1 MSKHINF
8 IYAADENYNKQLL
21 ISINSLLE
29 QFSGIANIHIIHKN
43 PSSFIQKLQEIDS
56 FDKLDQLNIYKFKES
71 KVLFPNIE
79 GTHISEATYY
89 RLFVDKYI
97 PNDVTEYVYLDADI
111 ICLSDPYDYLKSNI
125 DILLNSSFS
134 FSARTE
140 IIRDNNKDKFLQLGL
155 SGDKYFNAGV
165 LIVNHT
171 DWLTKN
177 VYSELIKHIDI
188 IKNDIEFWD
197 QDVLNSYFNGEYL
210 EMDNK
215 LNYGLDLFNNELD
228 NNIIKKN
235 SIFLHYQGSN
245 KPWDIVGSTMESSK
259 FYNHQHY
266 KLFGNNYHV
275 VSKYKRG
282 DLLKLIKI
290 IFTLKIFKIK
300 NPFGF
305 ISSCIRSLT

>member
-8 IYAADENYNKQLL
+8 IYAADEYYNKQLL
-21 ISINSLLE
+21 ISISSLLE
-29 QFSGIANIHIIHKN
+29 QFSGIAKIHIIHKN

-56 FDKLDQLNIYKFKES
+56 SDKLDQLNIYEFKES
-71 KVLFPNIE
+71 KALFPNIE

-97 PNDVTEYVYLDADI
+97 PNNITEYVYLDADI

-125 DILLNSSFS
+125 DTLLNSSFS

-140 IIRDNNKDKFLQLGL
+140 LIRDNNKDKFLELAL

-188 IKNDIEFWD
+188 IKNNIEFWD

-228 NNIIKKN
+228 NNLIKKN

>member
-56 FDKLDQLNIYKFKES
+56 SDKLDQLNIYEFKES

-79 GTHISEATYY
+79 GTHILEATYY

-97 PNDVTEYVYLDADI
+97 PNNITEYVYLDADI

-125 DILLNSSFS
+125 DMLLNSSFS

-140 IIRDNNKDKFLQLGL
+140 LIRDNNKDKFLQLGL

-177 VYSELIKHIDI
+177 IYSELIKHIDI
-188 IKNDIEFWD
+188 IKNNIEFWD

-228 NNIIKKN
+228 NNLIKKFN
-235 SIFLHYQGSN
+235 F
-245 KPWDIVGSTMESSK
+245 P
-259 FYNHQHY
+259 
-266 KLFGNNYHV
+266 
-275 VSKYKRG
+275 
-282 DLLKLIKI
+282 
-290 IFTLKIFKIK
+290 
-300 NPFGF
+300 
-305 ISSCIRSLT
+305 SLSRK

>member
-56 FDKLDQLNIYKFKES
+56 SDKLDQLNIYEFKES

-97 PNDVTEYVYLDADI
+97 PKDVTEYVYLDADI

-125 DILLNSSFS
+125 DTLLNSSFS

-140 IIRDNNKDKFLQLGL
+140 LIRDNNKDKFLQLGL

-188 IKNDIEFWD
+188 IKNNIEFWD

-228 NNIIKKN
+228 NNLIKKIQFSFTIKEVISLGILSVQRWKVVN
-235 SIFLHYQGSN
+235 FIIIN
-245 KPWDIVGSTMESSK
+245 TT
-259 FYNHQHY
+259 
-266 KLFGNNYHV
+266 NYLEIIIML
-275 VSKYKRG
+275 SQN
-282 DLLKLIKI
+282 IKGVI
-290 IFTLKIFKIK
+290 CL
-300 NPFGF
+300 N
-305 ISSCIRSLT
+305 

>member
-43 PSSFIQKLQEIDS
+43 PSSFIEKLQEIDS
-56 FDKLDQLNIYKFKES
+56 SDKLDQLNIYEFKKS

-89 RLFVDKYI
+89 RLFVDKYV
-97 PNDVTEYVYLDADI
+97 PKDVTEYVYLDADI

-125 DILLNSSFS
+125 DSLLNSSFS

-140 IIRDNNKDKFLQLGL
+140 LIRDNNKDKFLELAL

-188 IKNDIEFWD
+188 IKNNIEFWD
-197 QDVLNSYFNGEYL
+197 QDVLNSYFDGEYL

-228 NNIIKKN
+228 NYLIKKN

-245 KPWDIVGSTMESSK
+245 KPWDIVGSTMECSK

>member
-29 QFSGIANIHIIHKN
+29 QFSGIANIHIIHKA
-43 PSSFIQKLQEIDS
+43 PASFIHRFQEINK
-56 FDKLDQLNIYKFKES
+56 FDNVDQLNIYEFNES

-97 PNDVTEYVYLDADI
+97 PNDIEEYVYLDADI
-111 ICLSDPYDYLKSNI
+111 ICLSDPHDYLRNNI
-125 DILLNSSFS
+125 NTLLKSSFS

-140 IIRDNNKDKFLQLGL
+140 LTRDNNLDKFLKLGL
-155 SGDKYFNAGV
+155 SGEKYFNAGV
-165 LIVNHT
+165 LIVNHAK
-171 DWLTKN
+171 WLNEN
-177 VYSELIKHIDI
+177 VYSELIKHIDK
-188 IKNDIEFWD
+188 IKNNIEFWD
-197 QDVLNSYFNGEYL
+197 QDVLNSFFNAKYL

-228 NNIIKKN
+228 NNSIKKN

-245 KPWDIVGSTMESSK
+245 KPWDIVGSTMKNSE
-259 FYNHQHY
+259 FYNSQYY
-266 KLFGNNYHV
+266 KLFGSNYHV
-275 VSKYKRG
+275 VSKYRRG
-282 DLLKLIKI
+282 DLFKLIKI